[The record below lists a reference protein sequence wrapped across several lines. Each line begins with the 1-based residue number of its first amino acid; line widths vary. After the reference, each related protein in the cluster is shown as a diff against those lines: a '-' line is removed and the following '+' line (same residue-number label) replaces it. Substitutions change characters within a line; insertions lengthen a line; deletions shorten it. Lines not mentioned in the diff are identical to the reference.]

1 MNLAALRNV
10 PDGSGFIMMRLVGLL
25 RWTLGAVVAFASYLL
40 LTVYVFDQFD
50 RGYGQSTWLLL
61 QLYVSIF
68 FLMAGLV
75 GCAAVLF
82 MRKSAGSAVAML
94 SAGVVFAIAM
104 QALSFA
110 VDLVFPDQGMI
121 IILVGGALLLGAA
134 SAYLMSSSRT

>member
-1 MNLAALRNV
+1 MT
-10 PDGSGFIMMRLVGLL
+10 RLVGLL
-25 RWTLGAVVAFASYLL
+25 RWTLGAVVAIASYWL

-61 QLYVSIF
+61 QLYVSIL
-68 FLMAGLV
+68 FLMAGLM

-82 MRKSAGSAVAML
+82 MRKPSGSAVVML
-94 SAGVVFAIAM
+94 LAGFAFAIAV

-110 VDLVFPDQGMI
+110 VDLVFPDQDMTV
-121 IILVGGALLLGAA
+121 ILVGGALLLGAA